1 MKRIQKIGIYAVCFF
16 LCVACSLI
24 VLLMIGERTERMG
37 ERTPVEV
44 QAVRMLRVHY
54 LTLMFRGKI

>member
-1 MKRIQKIGIYAVCFF
+1 MQ
-16 LCVACSLI
+16 CVSACVSRVVLI